1 MPVHYHFFM
10 IDWLRT
16 LLVLTLLAGGCIV
29 LGCGGDRHWPQQPNV
44 VFVSVDT
51 LRADALGTYGSPVPT
66 PVIDRLGR
74 EGVVFEQAYAPVPF
88 TAPTHA
94 TLFTGLEP
102 LRHGLDYNGQR
113 LITGPATLA
122 ERFAEGGYAT
132 AAFVSSFVLERRF
145 GWDRGFE
152 HFDDDFPEEGASW
165 DTSLPGF
172 WHLHH
177 LQGFDRPAA
186 TTTDAAA
193 AWLETVEEPF
203 FLFVHYFDPHG
214 PYRPP
219 ASFDSRVAGD
229 AVALAGRSVSG
240 TSASAL
246 RELLRLYHGEVLY
259 VDFELGRLLEA
270 VERRTSRPPLVL
282 VTADHGEGLGQHNLI
297 GHNANLYDEL
307 LRVPLI
313 FHWPAVLEPA
323 RVMGSVGLA
332 DVAPTLVDLAGLP
345 PLVGA
350 DGASLA
356 TVLDGHGEQTARP
369 LYAHRQ
375 ADPKASRDP
384 HLHSLRSGRWKYIR
398 AINGDDELYDLQEDP
413 GESRNLHATRP
424 ELAGELADQLDLHLT
439 VTLRVHASSLDDE
452 ETRRGLE
459 ALGYAQ

>member
-1 MPVHYHFFM
+1 MPLHYHVLM
-10 IDWLRT
+10 AHRLRS
-16 LLVLTLLAGGCIV
+16 LLAFLAGGCLA
-29 LGCGGDRHWPQQPNV
+29 LGCGGARDWPQQPNV

-51 LRADALGTYGSPVPT
+51 LRADALGTYGSSVPT

-74 EGVVFEQAYAPVPF
+74 EGVVFEHAYAPAPV
-88 TAPTHA
+88 TAATHA

-102 LRHGLDYNGQR
+102 LRHGLEDNGQR
-113 LITGPATLA
+113 LIASPTTLA
-122 ERFAEGGYAT
+122 ERFAEGGYTT
-132 AAFVSSFVLERRF
+132 AAFVSSFVLDRRF

-165 DTSLPGF
+165 NIKQPGF
-172 WHLHH
+172 WHLHQ
-177 LQGFDRPAA
+177 LQGFDRHAA
-186 TTTDAAA
+186 ITTDAAV

-203 FLFVHYFDPHG
+203 FLFVHYFDPHR

-219 ASFDSRVAGD
+219 ASFDSRVAAD
-229 AVALAGRSVSG
+229 ALPFAGRSASG

-246 RELLRLYHGEVLY
+246 REILRLYHAEVLY

-282 VTADHGEGLGQHNLI
+282 VTADHGEGLGQHDLI

-307 LRVPLI
+307 VRVPLI
-313 FHWPAVLEPA
+313 FHWPGVLEPA

-332 DVAPTLVDLAGLP
+332 DVAPTLVDLAGLA
-345 PLVGA
+345 PLADA

-369 LYAHRQ
+369 LYAHRR
-375 ADPKASRDP
+375 ADPKSSRNP

-398 AINGDDELYDLQEDP
+398 AVNGDDELFDL
-413 GESRNLHATRP
+413 
-424 ELAGELADQLDLHLT
+424 
-439 VTLRVHASSLDDE
+439 
-452 ETRRGLE
+452 
-459 ALGYAQ
+459 